1 MMWNMFIVTMNVVFS
16 IMAGVVFAVVVGS
29 SWWFLMFCVG
39 LVLWNVLIGAILLII
54 GFVISVETIEG
65 GK

>member
-1 MMWNMFIVTMNVVFS
+1 MWNMFIVTMNVVFS